1 MLVRSAWPS
10 VRVWG
15 SQGEGRSPAPRKW
28 PAEDERQRCPT
39 DGLLAGG
46 RYQGWECF
54 DDVRKRSMSTPTQ
67 QSAPVSRNAR
77 LTVRFAPA
85 ELARVGRRARALGLS
100 PSAYVRGLVGEAT
113 RPGTS
118 KETAAPTD
126 EVSAVTV
133 PAMAP
138 RQLAAVHAARVDVKR
153 ETVNL
158 NQLVRL
164 AHRGDLDLGRLEPV
178 IARLVESND
187 RVVGLLTEGSWP

>member
-1 MLVRSAWPS
+1 
-10 VRVWG
+10 
-15 SQGEGRSPAPRKW
+15 
-28 PAEDERQRCPT
+28 
-39 DGLLAGG
+39 
-46 RYQGWECF
+46 
-54 DDVRKRSMSTPTQ
+54 MSTPTQ

-85 ELARVGRRARALGLS
+85 ELARVGRRAKALGLS

-113 RPGTS
+113 GPGTS
-118 KETAAPTD
+118 KETAATTG
-126 EVSAVTV
+126 EVSAVAIPTLT
-133 PAMAP
+133 
-138 RQLAAVHAARVDVKR
+138 REQLAAVHAARVAVKR
-153 ETVNL
+153 EAVNL

>member
-1 MLVRSAWPS
+1 M
-10 VRVWG
+10 
-15 SQGEGRSPAPRKW
+15 
-28 PAEDERQRCPT
+28 
-39 DGLLAGG
+39 
-46 RYQGWECF
+46 
-54 DDVRKRSMSTPTQ
+54 
-67 QSAPVSRNAR
+67 
-77 LTVRFAPA
+77 
-85 ELARVGRRARALGLS
+85 
-100 PSAYVRGLVGEAT
+100 
-113 RPGTS
+113 
-118 KETAAPTD
+118 
-126 EVSAVTV
+126 TV